1 MRIMNQ
7 KILKTVGISTRRV
20 SKTGGSLTIRLPPM
34 WLAAQKIKIGDLV
47 ILEILQDGSL
57 CIKRKDEND

>member
-1 MRIMNQ
+1 MNK